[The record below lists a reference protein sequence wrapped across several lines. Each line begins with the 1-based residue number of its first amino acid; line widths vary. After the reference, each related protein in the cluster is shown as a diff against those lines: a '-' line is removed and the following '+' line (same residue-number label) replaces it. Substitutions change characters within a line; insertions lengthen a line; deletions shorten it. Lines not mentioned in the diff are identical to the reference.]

1 MSFKTVKSSR
11 EKLHVLRYVYLR
23 GMQHDPSLDLQTL
36 FEANDNQKLQKPSA
50 SLVQSL
56 SQKSDRSR
64 KLRRLK
70 SKSLKLRSVELLS
83 LSSLTFLTLTLII
96 LSRKSFVL

>member
-23 GMQHDPSLDLQTL
+23 GMQNDPSLDLQTL
-36 FEANDNQKLQKPSA
+36 FEAEDNETLQPQSG

-56 SQKSDRSR
+56 SKKSDRSR
-64 KLRRLK
+64 KLRRLQ
-70 SKSLKLRSVELLS
+70 SKSLKLRSAELLS
-83 LSSLTFLTLTLII
+83 LSSLTFLVLTLIVV
-96 LSRKSFVL
+96 SR